1 MPCRHLQVEITSRCN
16 LRCQTC
22 LYGHY
27 PERWVPADLAE
38 SSYAK
43 IVDAEGSLASV
54 HLQGWGESLLRADI
68 PVLVARA
75 RQAGLRVSLSSNG
88 SVMDA
93 RQARDLLAAGLDSMA
108 FSFAGATAAAQDPL
122 RGKGS
127 FARAVRAA
135 AVFHQARD
143 GRRQP
148 PLLMNFLLLRGN
160 HRQLG
165 RALGLARRLGMSRLQ
180 AGHLVHP
187 VAAAQQG
194 LMAYPDLKPGPGR
207 MFSLRLATLW
217 RYVEL
222 VLPSLRP
229 QPTPVCPKNPL
240 AQAFVGADG
249 SVSPCVYL
257 NPPLHTTVP
266 RLIDGKVVEVPRVVM
281 GSLVEDDLET
291 IWRKA
296 PYRDFRRSFK
306 RRVEAYDDHMQGI
319 SPDLEGLNR
328 LEKAVDR
335 LKTLFR
341 DQLPPPAACRVCPH
355 LEGF

>member
-1 MPCRHLQVEITSRCN
+1 MPCRHLQIEITSRCN
-16 LRCQTC
+16 LRCKTC

-27 PERWVPADLAE
+27 PERWVSADLE
-38 SSYAK
+38 DSSYAK
-43 IVDAEGSLASV
+43 IIDAQGSLESV
-54 HLQGWGESLLRADI
+54 HLQGWGESLLRADT
-68 PVLVARA
+68 PALVARA

-88 SVMDA
+88 SIMDTG
-93 RQARDLLAAGLDSMA
+93 RARDLLAAGLDSMA
-108 FSFAGATAAAQDPL
+108 FSFAGASAAAQDPL

-127 FARAVRAA
+127 FARAVQAA
-135 AVFHQARD
+135 AVFDRARG

-165 RALGLARRLGMSRLQ
+165 RALGLARRLGMARLQ

-187 VAAAQQG
+187 VAPAQQG

-207 MFSLRLATLW
+207 MFGLRLATLW
-217 RYVEL
+217 RRVEL

-240 AQAFVGADG
+240 ARSFVGADG

-257 NPPLHTTVP
+257 NPPVNTTVP
-266 RLIDGKVVEVPRVVM
+266 RLVDGRVAEVPRVVM
-281 GSLVEDDLET
+281 GALADDDLET
-291 IWRKA
+291 IWHKA
-296 PYRDFRRSFK
+296 SYRAFRRSFK
-306 RRVEAYDDHMQGI
+306 RRVKAYESHMQGI
-319 SPDLEGLNR
+319 SPDLEGLHR

-335 LKTLFR
+335 LAVLFR
-341 DQLPPPAACRVCPH
+341 DQLPPPVACRGCPH